1 MNKMKQS
8 RRKFTSKFKA
18 MVAVEALKER
28 QSLSELATKFEIHPT
43 QVSAWKREFLERAEK
58 AFGDETAQEEDSV
71 DVDNLFKQIGQLQ
84 VENDR
89 PATRF
94 LKKSLKKAGL

>member
-1 MNKMKQS
+1 MKQS
-8 RRKFTSKFKA
+8 RRKFTAKFKA

-28 QSLSELATKFEIHPT
+28 ESLSELATRFEQGRLAIHPT

-58 AFGDETAQEEDSV
+58 AFGDEASKEEESV

-84 VENDR
+84 VEND
-89 PATRF
+89 F
-94 LKKSLKKAGL
+94 KKKA

>member
-1 MNKMKQS
+1 MKQS

-28 QSLSELATKFEIHPT
+28 ESLSELATRFEVHPT

-58 AFGDETAQEEDSV
+58 AFGDETVKQEETV
-71 DVDNLFKQIGQLQ
+71 DVDNLFKQIGRM
-84 VENDR
+84 R
-89 PATRF
+89 PIEPYFNRSMYF
-94 LKKSLKKAGL
+94 VISFHEK

>member
-8 RRKFTSKFKA
+8 RRKFTAKFKA

-28 QSLSELATKFEIHPT
+28 QSLAELATRFEIHPT

-58 AFGDETAQEEDSV
+58 ALGDETASEEESV

-84 VENDR
+84 VENDY
-89 PATRF
+89 
-94 LKKSLKKAGL
+94 LKKA

>member
-1 MNKMKQS
+1 MKQS
-8 RRKFTSKFKA
+8 RRKFTAKFKA

-28 QSLSELATKFEIHPT
+28 ESLSELATRFEIHPT

-58 AFGDETAQEEDSV
+58 AFGEETTKEEAPI

-84 VENDR
+84 VEND
-89 PATRF
+89 F

>member
-8 RRKFTSKFKA
+8 RRKFTAKFKA
-18 MVAVEALKER
+18 IVAVEALKER
-28 QSLSELATKFEIHPT
+28 QSLTELATRFEIHST

-58 AFGDETAQEEDSV
+58 AFADETAKDEESV

-84 VENDR
+84 VEND
-89 PATRF
+89 F